1 VARGHAVT
9 VAVLISTAVG
19 LAVSADSSPVGALG
33 AVDRIAAG
41 DSHTCAISDDGNVWC
56 WGDNGFGQLGNSGFP
71 GLDSP
76 VPVRTSGFGAGR
88 TATQVVAGSNHTC
101 VLANDGS
108 VWCWGEGG
116 WGQLGSGSTT
126 QLDPIQVSLGIG
138 VTASR
143 IFAGGSTTC
152 ALTSDTHLTCWGRNN
167 KGQIGN
173 GTTQASGGVTPTAVT
188 GIPASFT
195 VADVEVGDLHV
206 CAVAT
211 GGGAVHCW
219 GSDMKGQLGTVS
231 DASLDK
237 SAPTQTDSVGGTA
250 RNVSAGTQFT
260 CVTLADHT
268 ASCWGNNA
276 NGQLGRGSTTPLTT
290 GAPASTSVVGSI
302 DKVVTGTSHACALM
316 TAGTVQCWGSSAT
329 GQVGNGTT
337 GANVLAPAAV
347 SGLAGTVL
355 DLAVGANHAC
365 AVIATGAVQCWGL
378 NSAGQLGVN
387 DQNDRAAATIVS
399 SLTISTTTTTPSS
412 SSTPSSTTTTP
423 SSTTTSVTT
432 TTVVPAGMTPATTA
446 NSSTTVAPTTTAA
459 PNAPA
464 AEALTTTALAGSA
477 SRTLTVRKSR
487 SVTAARIAAAAGLA
501 IPRKSQGTMRISI
514 TSGATRCLFVG
525 SSVRG
530 TSVGTCRVRV
540 MMLPRTGRVTTRYV
554 TVKVVR

>member
-1 VARGHAVT
+1 MARGHVVT

-19 LAVSADSSPVGALG
+19 LAVSVDSSPVGALG

-88 TATQVVAGSNHTC
+88 TATQIVAGSNHTC
-101 VLANDGS
+101 ALANDAS
-108 VWCWGEGG
+108 VWCWGSGG
-116 WGQLGSGSTT
+116 FNQLSNGGTSST
-126 QLDPIQVSLGIG
+126 DPVQVTLGTGI
-138 VTASR
+138 TASR

-152 ALTSDTHLTCWGRNN
+152 ALTSDTHLTCWGRNT

-219 GSDMKGQLGTVS
+219 GNDLKGQLGTVS

-237 SAPTQTDSVGGTA
+237 STPTQTDPVSGTV
-250 RNVSAGTQFT
+250 RSVSAGTQFT
-260 CVTLADHT
+260 CVTLTDRT

-290 GAPASTSVVGSI
+290 GAPAATSVVGSI

-316 TAGTVQCWGSSAT
+316 TAGTVQCWGSSAS

-337 GANVLAPAAV
+337 GSNVLAPSAV
-347 SGLAGTVL
+347 TGLAGTVL

-365 AVIATGAVQCWGL
+365 AVIVTGAVQCWGA
-378 NSAGQLGVN
+378 NAAGQLGVN
-387 DQNDRAAATIVS
+387 DQTDRAAAATVS
-399 SLTISTTTTTPSS
+399 SLTVSTTTTTAAPA
-412 SSTPSSTTTTP
+412 STAGTTP
-423 SSTTTSVTT
+423 
-432 TTVVPAGMTPATTA
+432 AAPATSPTIA
-446 NSSTTVAPTTTAA
+446 APTTSTTSTT
-459 PNAPA
+459 PA
-464 AEALTTTALAGSA
+464 GDSQTTALAAGT
-477 SRTLTVRKSR
+477 SRTLTVKRLR
-487 SVTAARIAAAAGLA
+487 TVTAARIAAAAGLS

-514 TSGATRCLFVG
+514 TSGTTRCRFVG

-540 MMLPRTGRVTTRYV
+540 VMVPRTGRVTTRYV